1 MQTFQYSAPIAPFAN
16 DGETPV
22 YRHANHLNELVKTS
36 PLRPTINT
44 FQKLLFATFDLHHY
58 KPAIGSRIRAE
69 DGSFGEYKFK
79 TYGDVDKIV
88 HDLASGI
95 EQLKLAPKISEY
107 EDLSLSFLG
116 VYSKNRE
123 EYLMIDMVSAMYGHT
138 IVPIY
143 DTLGPD
149 AVQFVF
155 EQTNLPTL
163 FCSNEYLP
171 ALLTSAKNNKLGKVK
186 NIVVWDTFGVGAA
199 GEFEDA
205 GINLLTFANVCKIG
219 ENRRAHLPEVSPED
233 VMVFSYTSG
242 TTSTPKAAML
252 THRNFIAALAGVD
265 AGSDETVK
273 FTSSDVHLSYLPLAH
288 IYDRLA
294 CSYMLAVG
302 GRIGFYSGDI
312 TKIKEDIQAL
322 KPTFF
327 ASVPR
332 LYNKIYDGIVDGMN
346 KQKGVKKMLVDWAT
360 SSKLEN
366 LKHSKF
372 THRIFDALVFNKI
385 RNAFGGNLRFMSTA
399 AAPIAGN
406 RLSLLKISMS
416 CPIAEVYGQTESCG
430 ASFMTNTL
438 DTKTGHVGGISP
450 AAEFKLV
457 DIPEMNYT
465 SKDVDEDGNL
475 RPRGEIC
482 LRGPMIFRGYYKDPE
497 KTAEA
502 IDADGW
508 LHTGDVGVVDFTG
521 RLTIIDRKKNIFK
534 LSQGEYVAVEKVETV
549 LLRSKIIEEIIVY
562 GDSLESYVVAA
573 VVPNKNVTS
582 DPAEILKEIKALGKA
597 EGLKGFEVP
606 QKIHVSD
613 QTFGELGLLTATM
626 KVKRIEA
633 KGHFKNTF
641 DNLYAN

>member
-1 MQTFQYSAPIAPFAN
+1 MQTIKYSAPIASFAN

-22 YRHANHLNELVKTS
+22 YRHANHLAELVKTS
-36 PLRPTINT
+36 PRRRTVNT
-44 FQKLLFATFDLHHY
+44 FQKLLFSTFDQHY
-58 KPAIGSRIRAE
+58 LKPALGSRVRAE
-69 DGSFGEYKFK
+69 DGTFGEYKFK
-79 TYGDVDKIV
+79 TYGDVEKIV
-88 HDLASGI
+88 HNLASGI
-95 EQLKLAPKISEY
+95 EKLELAPKISEY

-155 EQTNLPTL
+155 EQTNLTTL

-171 ALLTSAKNNKLGKVK
+171 ALLTSAKNDKLGKVK
-186 NIVVWDTFGVGAA
+186 NIVVWDTVHNDSVF
-199 GEFEDA
+199 EFENA
-205 GINLLTFANVCKIG
+205 GINLIEFASVCDKG
-219 ENRRAHLPEVSPED
+219 AGSRAILPDVSPDD

-252 THRNFIAALAGVD
+252 THRNFIAALAGVE
-265 AGSDETVK
+265 AGSDDTVK
-273 FTSSDVHLSYLPLAH
+273 FTSDDVHLSYLPLAH

-302 GRIGFYSGDI
+302 GSIGFYSGDI

-346 KQKGVKKMLVDWAT
+346 KQKGIKKMLVDWAV
-360 SSKLEN
+360 SSKLAN

-372 THRIFDALVFNKI
+372 TSRVFDALVFNKI
-385 RNAFGGNLRFMSTA
+385 RNAFGGNLRFMTTA

-430 ASFMTNTL
+430 ASFMTHTL
-438 DTKTGHVGGISP
+438 DAKTGHVGGISP

-465 SKDVDEDGNL
+465 SKDVDENGIL

-502 IDADGW
+502 IDSDGW
-508 LHTGDVGVVDFTG
+508 LHTGDVGVVDLTG

-549 LLRSKIIEEIIVY
+549 LLRSKLIEEIIVH
-562 GDSLESYVVAA
+562 GDSLESYVVAV
-573 VVPNKNVTS
+573 VVPNKNITS
-582 DPAEILKEIKALGKA
+582 DPADILKEIKTLGKA

-613 QTFGELGLLTATM
+613 KTFGDLGLLTATM

-633 KGHFKNTF
+633 KTYFKSTF
-641 DNLYAN
+641 DTLYA

>member
-1 MQTFQYSAPIAPFAN
+1 MSFAYSAPIATTASVI
-16 DGETPV
+16 GKETPA
-22 YRHANHLNELVKTS
+22 YRHVGHMRELVKTS
-36 PLRPTINT
+36 PSKSHITT
-44 FQKLLFATFDLHHY
+44 FQKLLVSTFHHH
-58 KPAIGSRIRAE
+58 KDNLALGSRVRNA

-79 TYGDVDKIV
+79 TYAKVERIV
-88 HDLASGI
+88 HELASGI
-95 EQLKLAPKISEY
+95 DKLKLAPKISEY
-107 EDLSLSFLG
+107 EDLCLSFLG

-155 EQTNLPTL
+155 EQTNLTTL
-163 FCSNEYLP
+163 FCSNEYLS
-171 ALLTSAKNNKLGKVK
+171 ALLKSAKNSKLGKVK
-186 NIVVWDTFGVGAA
+186 NIVVWDKVLLDIVLEFESIGIDVLTFGEVCDIGA
-199 GEFEDA
+199 GSRVD
-205 GINLLTFANVCKIG
+205 
-219 ENRRAHLPEVSPED
+219 LPRISPND

-252 THRNFIAALAGVD
+252 THGNFIAAIAGVD
-265 AGSDETVK
+265 AGSDDVVK
-273 FTSSDVHLSYLPLAH
+273 FTSDDVHLSYLPLAH

-332 LYNKIYDGIVDGMN
+332 LYNKIYDGVVDGMN
-346 KQKGVKKMLVDWAT
+346 KQTGIKKMLIDWAVN
-360 SSKLEN
+360 SKLKN
-366 LKHSKF
+366 LIDSNF
-372 THRIFDALVFNKI
+372 THRIFDLLVFNKI

-406 RLSLLKISMS
+406 RLSMLKICMS
-416 CPIAEVYGQTESCG
+416 CPIVEVYGQTESCG
-430 ASFMTNTL
+430 ASFMTNTG

-457 DIPEMNYT
+457 DIPDMNYT
-465 SKDVDEDGNL
+465 SKDVDENGDL

-482 LRGPMIFRGYYKDPE
+482 LRGPMIFRGYYKDAE

-508 LHTGDVGVVDFTG
+508 LHTGDVGMVDLSG

-549 LLRSKIIEEIIVY
+549 LLRSKMIEEIFVH
-562 GDSLESYVVAA
+562 GDSLESYVVA
-573 VVPNKNVTS
+573 VVVTT
-582 DPAEILKEIKALGKA
+582 DPDAILKEIKALGRA

-613 QTFGELGLLTATM
+613 KTFGELGLLTATM
-626 KVKRIEA
+626 KVKRNEA
-633 KGHFKNTF
+633 KTHFKSVF
-641 DNLYAN
+641 DNLYAESK

>member
-1 MQTFQYSAPIAPFAN
+1 MQTFQYSAPITTIAN
-16 DGETPV
+16 AGETPV
-22 YRHANHLNELVKTS
+22 YRHANHLNGLVETS
-36 PLRPTINT
+36 PHRPTVNT
-44 FQKLLFATFDLHHY
+44 FQKLLTATFDQHHY
-58 KPAIGSRIRAE
+58 KPALGSRIRAD
-69 DGSFGEYKFK
+69 DGAFGEYKFK
-79 TYGDVDKIV
+79 TYGDVEKIV

-95 EQLKLAPKISEY
+95 EQLALAPKISEY

-123 EYLMIDMVSAMYGHT
+123 EYLIIDMVSAMYGHT

-155 EQTNLPTL
+155 EQTNLSTL

-186 NIVVWDTFGVGAA
+186 NIVVWDTLCIGAVGD
-199 GEFEDA
+199 FDNA
-205 GINLLTFANVCKIG
+205 GINLMTFANVCKIG

-265 AGSDETVK
+265 AGSDDTVK

-312 TKIKEDIQAL
+312 IKIKEDIQAL

-332 LYNKIYDGIVDGMN
+332 LYNKIYDGIIDGMN
-346 KQKGVKKMLVDWAT
+346 NQKGIKKMLVDWAV

-372 THRIFDALVFNKI
+372 TNRFFDALVFNKI
-385 RNAFGGNLRFMSTA
+385 RNAFGGNLRFMTTA

-430 ASFMTNTL
+430 ASFMTHTS

-465 SKDVDEDGNL
+465 SKDVDENGNL

-497 KTAEA
+497 KTADA
-502 IDADGW
+502 VDADGW
-508 LHTGDVGVVDFTG
+508 LHTGDVGVVDLSG

-549 LLRSKIIEEIIVY
+549 LLRSKLIEEIIVH
-562 GDSLESYVVAA
+562 GDSLESYVVAV
-573 VVPNKNVTS
+573 VVPNKNITS
-582 DPAEILKEIKALGKA
+582 DPAEILKEIKTLGKA

-606 QKIHVSD
+606 QKIHVSE
-613 QTFGELGLLTATM
+613 QTFGEIGLLTATM
-626 KVKRIEA
+626 KVKRLEA
-633 KGHFKNTF
+633 KAHFKNTF

>member
-1 MQTFQYSAPIAPFAN
+1 MQTFQYSAPITTIAN
-16 DGETPV
+16 AGETPV
-22 YRHANHLNELVKTS
+22 YRHANHLNGLVETS
-36 PLRPTINT
+36 PHRPTVNT
-44 FQKLLFATFDLHHY
+44 FQKLLTATFDQHHY
-58 KPAIGSRIRAE
+58 KPALGSRIRA
-69 DGSFGEYKFK
+69 DDDTFGEYKFK
-79 TYGDVDKIV
+79 TYGDVEKIV

-95 EQLKLAPKISEY
+95 EQLALAPKISEY

-123 EYLMIDMVSAMYGHT
+123 EYLIIDMVSAMYGHT

-155 EQTNLPTL
+155 EQTNLSTL

-186 NIVVWDTFGVGAA
+186 NIVVWDTLCIGAVGD
-199 GEFEDA
+199 FDNA
-205 GINLLTFANVCKIG
+205 GINLVTFSNVCKIG

-346 KQKGVKKMLVDWAT
+346 NQKGIKKMLVDWAVST
-360 SSKLEN
+360 KLEN

-372 THRIFDALVFNKI
+372 TNLFFDALVFNKI
-385 RNAFGGNLRFMSTA
+385 RNAFGGNLRFMTTA

-430 ASFMTNTL
+430 ASFMTHTS

-465 SKDVDEDGNL
+465 SKDVDENGNL

-497 KTAEA
+497 KTADA
-502 IDADGW
+502 VDADGW
-508 LHTGDVGVVDFTG
+508 LHTGDVGVVDLSG

-549 LLRSKIIEEIIVY
+549 LLRSKLIEEIIVH
-562 GDSLESYVVAA
+562 GDSLESYVVAV
-573 VVPNKNVTS
+573 VVPNKNITS
-582 DPAEILKEIKALGKA
+582 DPAEILKEIKTLGKA

-606 QKIHVSD
+606 QKIHVSE
-613 QTFGELGLLTATM
+613 QTFGEIGLLTATM
-626 KVKRIEA
+626 KVKRLEA
-633 KGHFKNTF
+633 KAHFKSTF